1 MTAEVLSME
10 QNNDFNMVSMVMK
23 DKDFVQVSSD
33 GLSQLSDAVDKLDLG
48 HRHRKVQDWTRDPAS
63 VVAIHQPDEFAA
75 FMVIG
80 DRAHNLGPRTVPSP
94 GWSR

>member
-10 QNNDFNMVSMVMK
+10 QKNDFNMVSMVMK

-48 HRHRKVQDWTRDPAS
+48 HRHRKVQD
-63 VVAIHQPDEFAA
+63 
-75 FMVIG
+75 
-80 DRAHNLGPRTVPSP
+80 
-94 GWSR
+94 